1 MTLANA
7 LQDRINFKLRE
18 KKHASVT
25 RHLQRHMYLRTNMH
39 WRNSTQPKGLFPRAF
54 RCQLQSE
61 PAKHIM
67 KHPNHKFSW
76 DVLTTAHMLDE

>member
-39 WRNSTQPKGLFPRAF
+39 WRNSTQPKGSCPRAF
-54 RCQLQSE
+54 RCQLIAVGTSQAHYETPKSQ
-61 PAKHIM
+61 
-67 KHPNHKFSW
+67 
-76 DVLTTAHMLDE
+76 VLVGRSNNRSYVG